1 MQNHDDCLRHMA
13 QWEWTHSRAW
23 IGCHTDAEAASELT
37 SPLLEQKVT
46 DLSNR
51 FRWVCAKLGTTVT
64 WLDQTSVPGT
74 SI

>member
-1 MQNHDDCLRHMA
+1 MWSLLNSTQNHDDGLRRME

-37 SPLLEQKVT
+37 SPLREQTVT

-51 FRWVCAKLGTTVT
+51 FRR
-64 WLDQTSVPGT
+64 
-74 SI
+74 